1 MNRLALSFTN
11 RLRHGVGS
19 VVALLDHYPKI
30 TALLVGL
37 ALPLAFAPV
46 GWLPVFYLSH
56 AIMFRLAWQHR
67 QHLRQLAGL
76 GWLFGFGQ
84 FFTGLYWIG
93 HAFLVEAAT
102 FLWALPFA
110 VTLLPAGLALFVL
123 LAFVGWGW
131 LYGRMVEASENDAP
145 ITALVLLAVCLV
157 AAEWSRSSILTG
169 FPWNLSAMALAVHLP
184 MAQML
189 ALIGLHGMGLL
200 ALLSAALVAAPFMTD
215 RSGLASR
222 MASPMAL
229 SIAWRMAGLG
239 LALPLA
245 AWGYGW
251 VVLSQATG
259 EPETGPKILVV
270 QPNIDQIEKWKPENR
285 LANIEKVFAV
295 TRAGLQAAPDTDI
308 IVWPETA
315 LPALIDEGS
324 GFGDRLRAS
333 FPPDIYLLTGAIRR
347 SLPDPQSQ
355 AFERYNSAMLFDTQG
370 RLFGRMD
377 KHHLVPFGEYLP
389 LRPVLA
395 AIGLRQLTQQ
405 RGGYANGAPH
415 ARLQAD
421 GVPQVAPL
429 ICYEAIFPYLSAGAP
444 RPLWLANL
452 TNDAWFGHSWGPH
465 QHLAQ
470 ARLRAIEQGLPLV
483 RSANTGISAIFD
495 ARGRLVDAV
504 PLGEAGILSARLPSA
519 LPPTLYARL
528 GDTLFWALFFAL
540 LAASFVVSRQ
550 TPAPPKN

>member
-1 MNRLALSFTN
+1 MHFWSR
-11 RLRHGVGS
+11 R
-19 VVALLDHYPKI
+19 
-30 TALLVGL
+30 
-37 ALPLAFAPV
+37 
-46 GWLPVFYLSH
+46 
-56 AIMFRLAWQHR
+56 R
-67 QHLRQLAGL
+67 Q
-76 GWLFGFGQ
+76 
-84 FFTGLYWIG
+84 
-93 HAFLVEAAT
+93 

-131 LYGRMVEASENDAP
+131 LYGRMVEASENGAP

-215 RSGLASR
+215 RSGMASR

-324 GFGDRLRAS
+324 GLATGCGHLFRPI
-333 FPPDIYLLTGAIRR
+333 FIY
-347 SLPDPQSQ
+347 
-355 AFERYNSAMLFDTQG
+355 
-370 RLFGRMD
+370 
-377 KHHLVPFGEYLP
+377 
-389 LRPVLA
+389 
-395 AIGLRQLTQQ
+395 
-405 RGGYANGAPH
+405 
-415 ARLQAD
+415 
-421 GVPQVAPL
+421 
-429 ICYEAIFPYLSAGAP
+429 
-444 RPLWLANL
+444 
-452 TNDAWFGHSWGPH
+452 
-465 QHLAQ
+465 
-470 ARLRAIEQGLPLV
+470 
-483 RSANTGISAIFD
+483 
-495 ARGRLVDAV
+495 
-504 PLGEAGILSARLPSA
+504 
-519 LPPTLYARL
+519 
-528 GDTLFWALFFAL
+528 
-540 LAASFVVSRQ
+540 
-550 TPAPPKN
+550 